1 MTDLSYWLVFLAAA
15 FVFNISPGPDWVY
28 IVSRTLARGR
38 QVGFGAA
45 AGVCAGAM
53 VHVTAAALGVSALLA
68 TSAVAFTVVK
78 WAGGAYL
85 LYLGVQAWRSP
96 GTSFQLQ
103 PAPELQEATKTQAST
118 GVSAPVA
125 VRVSVRVSSQPS
137 ISSFWPAFRQG
148 MLVDVLNPK
157 VALFFMAFLPQFVR
171 PAHGSAASQ
180 LMLLGTIV
188 VAMALC
194 LELLLVVAAAR
205 AIGYLQVHPAVSR
218 WLERLMGTVLVGLGL
233 RLLVARPQH

>member
-1 MTDLSYWLVFLAAA
+1 MTDLAYWLVFLAAA
-15 FVFNISPGPDWVY
+15 FAFNISPGPDWVY

-38 QVGFGAA
+38 DVGFGAA

-96 GTSFQLQ
+96 GTSFHLK
-103 PAPELQEATKTQAST
+103 PAPEMQAATNAQASFDAS
-118 GVSAPVA
+118 VPVA
-125 VRVSVRVSSQPS
+125 ARVSVRVSSQPS
-137 ISSFWPAFRQG
+137 IASFWPAFRQG
-148 MLVDVLNPK
+148 VLVDLLNPK

-171 PAHGSAASQ
+171 PAHGSTASQ
-180 LMLLGTIV
+180 LMLLGTLV
-188 VAMALC
+188 VVMALC
-194 LELLLVVAAAR
+194 IEVLLVVAAAR
-205 AIGYLQVHPAVSR
+205 AVGYLQLHPAVSR

-233 RLLVARPQH
+233 RLLLARHPA

>member
-1 MTDLSYWLVFLAAA
+1 MTDLSYWLVFLAAVLA
-15 FVFNISPGPDWVY
+15 FNLSPGPDFVY

-38 QVGFGAA
+38 HVGFGAA

-78 WAGGAYL
+78 GAGGAYL

-103 PAPELQEATKTQAST
+103 PEAVVRQANDTHASAEGST
-118 GVSAPVA
+118 RGSTPG
-125 VRVSVRVSSQPS
+125 S
-137 ISSFWPAFRQG
+137 IPAATSSFWHAFRQG
-148 MLVDVLNPK
+148 VLVDVLNPK

-171 PAHGSAASQ
+171 PGHGSAAFQ
-180 LMLLGTIV
+180 LMLLGIIV

-194 LELLLVVAAAR
+194 IEMLLVLAAER
-205 AIGYLQVHPAVSR
+205 ATAYLQAHPAASR
-218 WLERLMGTVLVGLGL
+218 GLDRLMGTMLVGLGL
-233 RLLVARPQH
+233 RLLLARQQA